1 MRVTEGD
8 ASVSHTAGSEV
19 QCLSQG
25 TLLRPS
31 QTRLF
36 PYQVSCKPLVSIC
49 SGTQGIKGGR
59 QLQVSSSTAS
69 LWVMQQGQGAWIRG
83 RAPRPLPSSPE

>member
-36 PYQVSCKPLVSIC
+36 PHQVSCKPLVSALALREL
-49 SGTQGIKGGR
+49 KGAGSCR
-59 QLQVSSSTAS
+59 
-69 LWVMQQGQGAWIRG
+69 
-83 RAPRPLPSSPE
+83 